1 MQPLPPVNAVPIF
14 EEVQQELIKLLA
26 SLTEKEWDISTI
38 SSHWNVKDIAAHL
51 LDGDLRRLSIHRDH
65 HELSPPEEPIR
76 DYASLVNFLNA
87 VNNEWIRAAKR
98 LSPKLIIELTEFL
111 TPKVM
116 EHLKS
121 LDPKGRAK
129 FSVGWAGE
137 EQSENWFDI
146 AREYT
151 EKWHHQQQIREAVGR
166 PLLVGKKWLEPLIDT
181 LIRGVPP
188 VYERH
193 ADNISGENMLIH
205 ISGVIDDTWLL
216 VNQGSGW
223 KLYKAEDDDAA
234 GTEVSMDD
242 DTAWRIFTKNI
253 SESEAL
259 NRITV
264 KGNED
269 LGALIA
275 KTVSFMK

>member
-1 MQPLPPVNAVPIF
+1 MQPLKLINTIPIF

-26 SLTEKEWDISTI
+26 SLTKKEWNSPTISTQ
-38 SSHWNVKDIAAHL
+38 WNVKDVAAHL

-65 HELSPPEEPIR
+65 HELPPPEEPIR
-76 DYASLVNFLNA
+76 DYTSLVNFLNA
-87 VNNEWIRAAKR
+87 VNNEWVRAAKR

-116 EHLKS
+116 EHLKN

-129 FSVGWAGE
+129 FSVDWAGE

-166 PLLVGKKWLEPLIDT
+166 PNLVEKKWLEPLIDT

-188 VYERH
+188 VYDRH
-193 ADNISGENMLIH
+193 AGNISGESVLIH
-205 ISGVIDDTWLL
+205 VTEVIDDTWLL
-216 VNQGSGW
+216 VNQGSEW
-223 KLYKAEDDDAA
+223 KLYKAEADDAA

-269 LGALIA
+269 LGALIT